1 MNYQKDVSDFM
12 ILGEQKISPDLNL
25 NNEQTQLYMNLI
37 KEEFEETAKA
47 FDEEDLIEVADGL
60 ADMVWVI
67 MGMCN
72 SVGIDFDKIWE
83 EVKSSNM
90 SKFVDGKFIKNEQ
103 TQLYMNLIKEEF
115 EETAKAFEEE
125 DLVEVADGLA
135 DMVWVIMGMCNSV
148 GIDFDK
154 IWEEVKSSNM
164 SKFVDGKFIK
174 NDAGKIMKPETYFKP
189 NIKKALGL

>member
-1 MNYQKDVSDFM
+1 MNYQKDVSNFM
-12 ILGEQKISPDLNL
+12 ILGEQKIASDLNL
-25 NNEQTQLYMNLI
+25 KNEQSQLYMNLI

-47 FDEEDLIEVADGL
+47 FDD
-60 ADMVWVI
+60 
-67 MGMCN
+67 
-72 SVGIDFDKIWE
+72 
-83 EVKSSNM
+83 
-90 SKFVDGKFIKNEQ
+90 
-103 TQLYMNLIKEEF
+103 
-115 EETAKAFEEE
+115 E

-174 NDAGKIMKPETYFKP
+174 NDVGKIMKPETYFKP

>member
-1 MNYQKDVSDFM
+1 MNYQKDVSNFM
-12 ILGEQKISPDLNL
+12 ILGEQNIASDLNL
-25 NNEQTQLYMNLI
+25 KNEQTQLYMNLI

-47 FDEEDLIEVADGL
+47 FD
-60 ADMVWVI
+60 
-67 MGMCN
+67 
-72 SVGIDFDKIWE
+72 
-83 EVKSSNM
+83 
-90 SKFVDGKFIKNEQ
+90 
-103 TQLYMNLIKEEF
+103 
-115 EETAKAFEEE
+115 EE

-164 SKFVDGKFIK
+164 SKFVDGKSIK
-174 NDAGKIMKPETYFKP
+174 NDAGKIMKPKTYFKP

>member
-1 MNYQKDVSDFM
+1 MNYQKDVSNFM
-12 ILGEQKISPDLNL
+12 ILGEQKIASDLNL
-25 NNEQTQLYMNLI
+25 NNEQTKLYMNLI

-83 EVKSSNM
+83 EVKN
-90 SKFVDGKFIKNEQ
+90 
-103 TQLYMNLIKEEF
+103 
-115 EETAKAFEEE
+115 
-125 DLVEVADGLA
+125 
-135 DMVWVIMGMCNSV
+135 
-148 GIDFDK
+148 
-154 IWEEVKSSNM
+154 SNM

-174 NDAGKIMKPETYFKP
+174 NDEGKIMKPDTYFKP